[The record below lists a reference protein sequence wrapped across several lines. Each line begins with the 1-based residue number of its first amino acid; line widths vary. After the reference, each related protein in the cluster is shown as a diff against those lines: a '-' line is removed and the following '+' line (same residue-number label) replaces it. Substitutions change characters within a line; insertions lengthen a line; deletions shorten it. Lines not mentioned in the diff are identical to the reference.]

1 MELKILKKPIKEP
14 KGREGT
20 PVLRDRKQ
28 KKVVFFTGS
37 TVKKMRGWRGAAT
50 KYDWFSLNQIDI
62 TNRKSNKFFYNVDYY
77 IATSIGRYKN

>member
-28 KKVVFFTGS
+28 KKKLFFLLAQRLKRWEAGGERLQNMIGS
-37 TVKKMRGWRGAAT
+37 
-50 KYDWFSLNQIDI
+50 L
-62 TNRKSNKFFYNVDYY
+62 
-77 IATSIGRYKN
+77 